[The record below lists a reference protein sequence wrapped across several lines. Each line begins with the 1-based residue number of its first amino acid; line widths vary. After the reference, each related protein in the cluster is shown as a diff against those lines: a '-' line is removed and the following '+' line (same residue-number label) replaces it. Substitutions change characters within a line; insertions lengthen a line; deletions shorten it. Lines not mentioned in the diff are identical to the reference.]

1 MRSDITQT
9 RPTMKDVAAKAGVSR
24 ALVSMVFRGSPNVS
38 EKRRKAVEEAAKD
51 LGFRP
56 NAAASRLASR
66 SSKLIAVLISDLK
79 NPFVAEVVG
88 GARKAADEE
97 GFQLVFTTADRDAEG
112 EERAVEGLL
121 SFLPAGLLLLSPVLP
136 DPAVIAVSQSVP
148 CVVVSRDS
156 LLPGIDTINDDGRS
170 GVGLAVEH
178 LARLGHR
185 RIVYL
190 DGGMGGE
197 AGSRRRGYQEAMLGR
212 GLSPIV
218 IPSEY
223 TEAAGGESVERLLN
237 SETEFTAL
245 IAANDINAV
254 GAVTTLKAHGFAVPD
269 DVSVVGYDNSSI
281 AALEQL
287 SLTTIDQQGARMGGL
302 AVMTLLEQVR
312 KERTEPLK
320 QLLHPTLVIR
330 SSTAAPP
337 AEKRVHSRGTQT
349 RRATHTK

>member
-1 MRSDITQT
+1 MRSDSAET
-9 RPTMKDVAAKAGVSR
+9 RPTMKDVAARAGVSR
-24 ALVSMVFRGSPNVS
+24 ALVSMVFRGAPNVS
-38 EKRRKAVEEAAKD
+38 EKRRKAVEEAARE

-66 SSKLIAVLISDLK
+66 TSKLIAVLMSDLK

-88 GARKAADEE
+88 GARKVADQE
-97 GFQLVFTTADRDAEG
+97 GFQLVFATADRDAAG

-136 DPAVIAVSQSVP
+136 DSVVMAVSGSVP
-148 CVVVSRDS
+148 CVVVSSDS

-170 GVGLAVEH
+170 GVGLAVDH
-178 LARLGHR
+178 LADLGHR

-212 GLSPIV
+212 GLSPVV

-223 TEAAGGESVERLLN
+223 TEAAGSESVHRLLN
-237 SETEFTAL
+237 SDTEFTAL

-254 GAVTTLKAHGFAVPD
+254 GAVTALKEHNLAVPG
-269 DVSVVGYDNSSI
+269 DVSVVGYDNSSV

-302 AVMTLLEQVR
+302 AVTTLLEQVR

-320 QLLHPTLVIR
+320 QLLNPALVVR

-337 AEKRVHSRGTQT
+337 VAGKASS
-349 RRATHTK
+349 RRARAGDAVRTT